1 MEYIKFTQDKN
12 EIYQYTGAS
21 SIGISIL
28 GLFLES
34 DTSNFLDDYKN
45 WAHELNS
52 SNPKY
57 GDTAGGNCTNLE
69 YEDGNIYLEDQYSE
83 EKIPT
88 RLKISRDQFI
98 KILDEWEQKV
108 VNADP
113 KPKEIII
120 KQDGD
125 QFFIETKV

>member
-1 MEYIKFTQDKN
+1 MKIVKF
-12 EIYQYTGAS
+12 IYYNNSYSYNYGN
-21 SIGISIL
+21 SIDIEIL
-28 GLFLES
+28 GCFL
-34 DTSNFLDDYKN
+34 LDDTPHFLKDYKE
-45 WAHELNS
+45 WAFELNKP
-52 SNPKY
+52 NPKH
-57 GDTAGGNCTNLE
+57 GDTAGGNCTYLE
-69 YEDGNIYLEDQYSE
+69 YEDGNIYLEDQTSQ

-88 RLKISRDQFI
+88 RLKMSREQFI

-120 KQDGD
+120 KQDRD